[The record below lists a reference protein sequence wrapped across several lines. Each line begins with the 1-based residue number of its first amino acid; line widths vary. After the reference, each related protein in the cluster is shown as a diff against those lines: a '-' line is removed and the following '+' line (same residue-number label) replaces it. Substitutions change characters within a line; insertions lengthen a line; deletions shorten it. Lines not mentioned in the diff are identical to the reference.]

1 MFAPEG
7 IALFHNHGS
16 QPIPAQAGVGADVLF
31 DKFLHRF
38 QR

>member
-7 IALFHNHGS
+7 IAFFHNDCS
-16 QPIPAQAGVGADVLF
+16 ELIPAQAGIRTDVLL
-31 DKFLHRF
+31 DKFLYRF

>member
-16 QPIPAQAGVGADVLF
+16 ELIPAQAGVGTDVLF
-31 DKFLHRF
+31 NKFLHRF

>member
-7 IALFHNHGS
+7 IALFHNNGS
-16 QPIPAQAGVGADVLF
+16 ELIPAQSRVGADVLL